1 MLSWNRRPESRRES
15 RLLYRIKEEQTRTAQ
30 RKIARPKVNE
40 KMIVIYDGSEYCE
53 IEGQKIE
60 EKVDFSIELEKS
72 WQEMHLEKVPRPKV
86 NEKMIV
92 IDDGSEHCEIE
103 CQKVDKKADSP
114 IELGKNRQLHREKVV
129 RPKENEKIIT
139 VDDGFEYCETEG
151 GAYSSSWN

>member
-1 MLSWNRRPESRRES
+1 
-15 RLLYRIKEEQTRTAQ
+15 
-30 RKIARPKVNE
+30 
-40 KMIVIYDGSEYCE
+40 
-53 IEGQKIE
+53 
-60 EKVDFSIELEKS
+60 
-72 WQEMHLEKVPRPKV
+72 MHLEKVARPKV

-151 GAYSSSWN
+151 GPYSSSWN